1 MHGAKINWHLN
12 KSVGKMM
19 VMYADDNRAT
29 TADL

>member
-1 MHGAKINWHLN
+1 
-12 KSVGKMM
+12 MM